1 MAYPYADR
9 YLQQF
14 PKHKMEQIYNFI
26 GFVSGSFFA
35 VLALAAALDP
45 ELFLGFQITDGKT
58 VLFYMGVFSGIWS
71 FARNNVSTQ
80 DEPVMDPKLALSCV
94 IEFTHYCPVSWKG
107 RLHSD
112 EVRQEFTSL
121 YQMKIVMFLEEVLS
135 MVLTPYILITRLP
148 KCSDRIVDFFREFT
162 IHVDGLGSVC
172 SYAVFD
178 FKKGAENTARPRQ
191 EPGHEDS
198 GLRDDYYA
206 TKDAK
211 LAASL
216 MGFMENYVTNPTR
229 NRRYSRNPKNAPFYP
244 PPTFSLYNLGAESL
258 ARGGSRPAPPVRGS
272 THTPRMNPT
281 HGRSSPM
288 HSILLDPHHQPS
300 LSAMRNSTRQNPQT
314 RFRGSR
320 AALNDPNEL
329 NEAPETEIPMQRMP
343 TSRIIEEDSNL
354 GDSWRTTKAAQDEE
368 DEGDDNQAPG
378 VLGLLYQFQKRQTEG
393 RGGLG
398 M

>member
-14 PKHKMEQIYNFI
+14 PKHKMEQLYNFI

-35 VLALAAALDP
+35 VLAIAAALDP

-94 IEFTHYCPVSWKG
+94 IEFTHYCPVSWKN
-107 RLHSD
+107 RLHTD

-121 YQMKIVMFLEEVLS
+121 YQVKIVSFLEEILS

-148 KCSDRIVDFFREFT
+148 KCSERIVDFFREFT
-162 IHVDGLGSVC
+162 VHVDGLGSVC

-178 FKKGAENTARPRQ
+178 FKKGAENAAQPKLEHQ
-191 EPGHEDS
+191 DSS

-229 NRRYSRNPKNAPFYP
+229 NRRYTRNPKNTPFYP
-244 PPTFSLYNLGAESL
+244 PPTFSLYNFGGESL
-258 ARGGSRPAPPVRGS
+258 ARGGSRPPPAARVA
-272 THTPRMNPT
+272 THTPRMNPAP
-281 HGRSSPM
+281 GRTSPM

-300 LSAMRNSTRQNPQT
+300 VMRNSSRQNPQG

-320 AALNDPNEL
+320 AALNEPNEL
-329 NEAPETEIPMQRMP
+329 DEAPETEIPMQRMAASKI
-343 TSRIIEEDSNL
+343 TEEDGSL
-354 GDSWRTTKAAQDEE
+354 GESWRTTKVVQSNQEDDDEN
-368 DEGDDNQAPG
+368 DQAPG